1 MEKFV
6 LIWRLETEG
15 QVYRDDASRDSLNTS
30 RDIEKK
36 KKKKKK
42 KEKEGKKLVFY
53 WEGVWTIIH
62 WILTSIRMVIE
73 FLECAE

>member
-30 RDIEKK
+30 RDIETKKKRKK
-36 KKKKKK
+36 KKR
-42 KEKEGKKLVFY
+42 KEKSWYF
-53 WEGVWTIIH
+53 
-62 WILTSIRMVIE
+62 IE
-73 FLECAE
+73 REYER